1 MIHVLAA
8 VICLNN
14 KFLVATR
21 PDGRHLAGKW
31 EFPGGKIQSGE
42 TAQEGLKREIEEELG
57 VSIIVLDKIF
67 ATIHSYFDKTVCLDF
82 YRALPEDMDKFTP
95 EPLDKQEFA
104 WVDRRDLLTYDFAEA
119 DRRIIEFLANSI
131 Y

>member
-31 EFPGGKIQSGE
+31 EFPGGKYNLAKQR
-42 TAQEGLKREIEEELG
+42 KR
-57 VSIIVLDKIF
+57 D
-67 ATIHSYFDKTVCLDF
+67 
-82 YRALPEDMDKFTP
+82 
-95 EPLDKQEFA
+95 
-104 WVDRRDLLTYDFAEA
+104 
-119 DRRIIEFLANSI
+119 
-131 Y
+131 